1 MIPSRPLA
9 AVLVV
14 VLARV
19 LVARCA
25 RSLTADPGVGA
36 YIEIL
41 IHLMTATESPGG
53 HK

>member
-1 MIPSRPLA
+1 MTPSRSLS

-19 LVARCA
+19 LVAGCA
-25 RSLTADPGVGA
+25 LSLTADPGVGA

-41 IHLMTATESPGG
+41 IHLMTATEPPGG